1 MTRPQARR
9 LIAGVQRGLHP
20 RLLIEQLGV
29 DAAEARGVLNAAG
42 QSDAAA
48 DVDKL
53 MQPRGRGA

>member
-29 DAAEARGVLNAAG
+29 DAAEARAVLVDAG
-42 QSDAAA
+42 QSDAVL
-48 DVDKL
+48 DVDRML
-53 MQPRGRGA
+53 RGGRG

>member
-29 DAAEARGVLNAAG
+29 APTEARDVLVAAG
-42 QSDAAA
+42 QTDAAA
-48 DVDKL
+48 QVDL
-53 MQPRGRGA
+53 QPRSRGRG